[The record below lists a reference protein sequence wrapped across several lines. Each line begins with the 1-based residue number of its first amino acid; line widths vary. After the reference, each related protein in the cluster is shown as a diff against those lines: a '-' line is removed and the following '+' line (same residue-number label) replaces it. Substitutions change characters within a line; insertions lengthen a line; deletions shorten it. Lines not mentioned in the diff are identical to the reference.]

1 MKIKILGVLFLLS
14 VLVCG
19 GGIDCDSMA
28 QAIGG
33 AIATFIFGGAL
44 VYEGNKETIT
54 DNFKRNFNNRPYFL
68 QK

>member
-1 MKIKILGVLFLLS
+1 MKIKILGTMFLLS
-14 VLVCG
+14 VLICG
-19 GGIDCDSMA
+19 GGIDCDSMI

-44 VYEGNKETIT
+44 VYEGNKETI
-54 DNFKRNFNNRPYFL
+54 DSYFVRNFDNRPYFL